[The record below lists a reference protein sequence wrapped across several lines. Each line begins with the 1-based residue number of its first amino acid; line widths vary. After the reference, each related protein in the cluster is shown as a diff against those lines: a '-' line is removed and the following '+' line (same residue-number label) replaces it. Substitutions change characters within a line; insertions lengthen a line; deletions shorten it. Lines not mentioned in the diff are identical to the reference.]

1 MDLRQLRYFSAVAK
15 HGRISVAAQALHI
28 AQPAL
33 TRQIQALEEEVGTRL
48 FDRTTRGVKL
58 TDAGIQLLED
68 ANKLI
73 GDALAAKERAQRA
86 GRGESGHLSIA
97 LPVMQN
103 PAPPIAGILK
113 RYRKEVPGVGITLHH
128 LLSDVQLAQIAEG
141 RLDAGFLLFRP
152 SNDVSLDGIPVFS
165 DRMLLAYPADWKWP
179 QGKRPKVLKDL
190 QDLEF
195 IWLPRTAAPAWH
207 DKLIHCFFDAGF
219 TPRTAVHGVDAAS
232 MLTLVAAGMGCTIL
246 PEGARRSAP
255 DTVAFMALADLTIR
269 QNWELVWRRDRCSS
283 VLQRFIDVVSS
294 SRAKL
299 KQGCEEF
306 LGE

>member
-1 MDLRQLRYFSAVAK
+1 MDLRQLRYFCAVAK
-15 HGRISVAAQALHI
+15 HGSISVAAQSVHI

-33 TRQIQALEEEVGTRL
+33 TRQIQSLEDDLGTRL
-48 FDRTTRGVKL
+48 LERTTRGVKL

-68 ANKLI
+68 AGKLLD
-73 GDALAAKERAQRA
+73 DASAAKERAQRA

-103 PAPPIAGILK
+103 LAPKIAEVLK
-113 RYRKEVPGVGITLHH
+113 KYRKEVPGVGITLHH
-128 LLSDVQLAQIAEG
+128 LLSDVQLGQIAEG

-152 SNDVSLDGIPVFS
+152 PDDPDFEGIPVFS

-179 QGKRPKVLKDL
+179 RGKGPKVLKDL

-207 DKLIHCFFDAGF
+207 DRLIHCFFDAGF
-219 TPRTAVHGVDAAS
+219 IPRTAVHGVDAAS

-246 PEGARRSAP
+246 PEGARRIAP
-255 DTVAFMALADLTIR
+255 ETVAFMPLADLTIR
-269 QNWELVWRRDRCSS
+269 QDWELVWRRDRCSS
-283 VLQRFIDVVSS
+283 VLQRFISVVSS
-294 SRAKL
+294 SRSAL
-299 KQGCEEF
+299 RQSS
-306 LGE
+306 

>member
-1 MDLRQLRYFSAVAK
+1 MDLRQLRYFSSVAK

-33 TRQIQALEEEVGTRL
+33 TRQIQSLEDELGTRL
-48 FDRTTRGVKL
+48 FERTTRGVKL
-58 TDAGIQLLED
+58 TDAGHQLLED
-68 ANKLI
+68 ANKLL
-73 GDALAAKERAQRA
+73 DDSAAAKERAQRA

-97 LPVMQN
+97 LPVMQTLA
-103 PAPPIAGILK
+103 PAIAAVLK
-113 RYRKEVPGVGITLHH
+113 RYRQEVPGVGITLHH
-128 LLSDVQLAQIAEG
+128 LLSDVQIGQIAEG

-152 SNDVSLDGIPVFS
+152 LDDPSFEGIPVFS

-179 QGKRPKVLKDL
+179 RGKEPKVLKDL

-246 PEGARRSAP
+246 PEGARRTAP
-255 DTVAFMALADLTIR
+255 DTVAFMPLSDLTIR

-283 VLQRFIDVVSS
+283 VLQRFISLVSS
-294 SRAKL
+294 SRSKL
-299 KQGCEEF
+299 K
-306 LGE
+306 